1 MALGGG
7 SRTELQLARRV
18 SMRAS
23 SSTTLGVETAHCRSV
38 VLGRRLAMRLA
49 NTPYPPYAADMR
61 KKTDVY
67 IYTFIH
73 PRPLE
78 RIVREQDISHS
89 RADTPS
95 LHARPSGLLQ
105 AVFMGPSDAA
115 HARFSRALPFH
126 SQHLSNNAQRPH
138 SLKLARSTRPQ
149 TRRRNWPHLP
159 LAALSR

>member
-1 MALGGG
+1 
-7 SRTELQLARRV
+7 
-18 SMRAS
+18 MRAS
-23 SSTTLGVETAHCRSV
+23 SYYARLRPAHCRSV
-38 VLGRRLAMRLA
+38 RVGRRLA

-95 LHARPSGLLQ
+95 SCTRDHTVSCKLYSWGHPTQHTRTSH
-105 AVFMGPSDAA
+105 V
-115 HARFSRALPFH
+115 HCH
-126 SQHLSNNAQRPH
+126 SIPNTLSNNAQRPH

-159 LAALSR
+159 LLAALSR